1 MPVELSNVPGRA
13 EPAGFMHVGV
23 ATGSRTVYLAGQV
36 SQDATGATV
45 AVGDLAGQTEQALLN
60 VAGVLES
67 VGASFDDVAKIT
79 LYVVDWEQSKLEAIG
94 AGAAAAAGK
103 LGVNPAK
110 PSTLIGVATLFD
122 PEHLIEID
130 ATAVL
135 P

>member
-13 EPAGFMHVGV
+13 EP
-23 ATGSRTVYLAGQV
+23 
-36 SQDATGATV
+36 
-45 AVGDLAGQTEQALLN
+45 
-60 VAGVLES
+60 AGVLES

>member
-45 AVGDLAGQTEQALLN
+45 AVGDLAGPTEQALLN

-79 LYVVDWEQSKLEAIG
+79 IYVVAWEPSKIEAIG

-103 LGVNPAK
+103 LGVSPVK
-110 PSTLIGVATLFD
+110 PTTFIGVEALFD
-122 PEHLIEID
+122 PDHLIEFD
-130 ATAVL
+130 VTAVL
-135 P
+135 A